1 MYLKYSALALSYSL
15 LASPP
20 RLTKPNKYSQDE
32 LRLMKTQDV
41 KYLVMKE
48 RTEAEVRAERGTKG
62 TEVRARG
69 GTEGTEGAKG

>member
-1 MYLKYSALALSYSL
+1 MRVPL
-15 LASPP
+15 

-48 RTEAEVRAERGTKG
+48 RTEAEVR
-62 TEVRARG
+62 VRG
-69 GTEGTEGAKG
+69 GRDASGRGAETFSAW

>member
-1 MYLKYSALALSYSL
+1 MHIPL
-15 LASPP
+15 

>member
-1 MYLKYSALALSYSL
+1 MHIPL
-15 LASPP
+15 

-48 RTEAEVRAERGTKG
+48 RTEAEVRSERGTKG

-69 GTEGTEGAKG
+69 GTEGAKG